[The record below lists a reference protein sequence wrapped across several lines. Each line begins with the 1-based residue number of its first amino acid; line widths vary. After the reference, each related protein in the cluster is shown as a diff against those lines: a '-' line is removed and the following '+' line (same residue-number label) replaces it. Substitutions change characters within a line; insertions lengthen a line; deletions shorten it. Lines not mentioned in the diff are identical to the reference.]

1 MAQTTLVNIE
11 NRLGNL
17 EALSIVLGCSWDW
30 LQELGPSGNWCCTI
44 D

>member
-17 EALSIVLGCSWDW
+17 EALSIVLGCYRDW
-30 LQELGPSGNWCCTI
+30 LREFVPSGNWYCTI
-44 D
+44 G